1 MDRTLR
7 VVTVEIQDN
16 IYRKSFRSIDS
27 NSVRAL
33 VKAADTIQKLFFR
46 PSDYPKKENE
56 KI

>member
-27 NSVRAL
+27 HSVRAL

-46 PSDYPKKENE
+46 TSDYHKKENE